1 MRKRQI
7 FIELTSLLDVI
18 LIMLFM
24 ILMQARNQT
33 NVVLAEAEEMIKSS
47 QMAEQ
52 ELILVQA
59 EKNELMLQYDILQEN
74 YNTLGR
80 QVLTDNIVLDNSL
93 VITVS
98 TKDDNSILLET
109 AGRQPI
115 VISYEWN
122 DENYAAN
129 SLRTEITNLVNQD
142 SKESIFFVFQYD
154 RSKVYNSEYNL
165 ICGIVQDVKQFAK
178 TTGKWLNYIEI
189 DIGKNNY

>member
-33 NVVLAEAEEMIKSS
+33 NVALAEAEEMIKSS

-142 SKESIFFVFQYD
+142 LKESIFFVFQYD